1 MRDEMVRLARTREVR
16 VALAQMSED
25 IENHEMMLSKWMRQA
40 DVEDGEKLG
49 ATINK
54 SAENRKLKKRIRLLG

>member
-1 MRDEMVRLARTREVR
+1 MVRLARTREVR